1 MRELFKGYFPFS
13 EEEIKEMWDECIFVF
28 DTNVL
33 LNMYRYKEKTR
44 KEFINLLR
52 KIESRVWIPYHVAC
66 KFVKNRDTTINSL
79 LVNYDEYIKELKS
92 ICSKIEN
99 ISEKNIKNENDCSLF
114 LNNILKNI
122 RMNIVKINNK
132 KKNHEKILDND
143 EIMMFVDGMFKDKI
157 GCILS
162 DEDMK
167 KYEKEGENRY
177 ANKIPPGYEDNNK
190 DSNKYGGFFI
200 WKEINEKS
208 KDENKHIIFI
218 TEDKKEDWIRRVN
231 GKTIGPRAE
240 LITEFYHNSGKL
252 FYIYSTESFLHNS
265 NRYMQSKISEDSI
278 ENVKDV
284 QKVDT
289 DVEKTLVG
297 VDNFDNYNDEVRNR
311 IIRRKIWHPSRFE
324 DISRELQVIEDR
336 ILNRERTIRSIENRI
351 GNNEDSNMPE
361 YLEYREHLID
371 NLMFLKERRQ
381 LLLLKMRRMSDMD

>member
-1 MRELFKGYFPFS
+1 
-13 EEEIKEMWDECIFVF
+13 
-28 DTNVL
+28 
-33 LNMYRYKEKTR
+33 
-44 KEFINLLR
+44 
-52 KIESRVWIPYHVAC
+52 
-66 KFVKNRDTTINSL
+66 
-79 LVNYDEYIKELKS
+79 
-92 ICSKIEN
+92 
-99 ISEKNIKNENDCSLF
+99 

-252 FYIYSTESFLHNS
+252 FYIYSTESFLYNS

>member
-1 MRELFKGYFPFS
+1 
-13 EEEIKEMWDECIFVF
+13 
-28 DTNVL
+28 
-33 LNMYRYKEKTR
+33 
-44 KEFINLLR
+44 
-52 KIESRVWIPYHVAC
+52 
-66 KFVKNRDTTINSL
+66 
-79 LVNYDEYIKELKS
+79 
-92 ICSKIEN
+92 
-99 ISEKNIKNENDCSLF
+99 
-114 LNNILKNI
+114 
-122 RMNIVKINNK
+122 MNIVKINNK

-162 DEDMK
+162 DEGMK
-167 KYEKEGENRY
+167 KYEKEGENRF